1 MQAELTGQMIVS
13 RLRTRKGW
21 EAFGYGILMLPF
33 LAMFIFV
40 LCDLFTGG
48 DFAMDIVGGI
58 ISGVCIFFFG
68 KKVACALK
76 IALHTQKATVFRKY
90 GDPDE
95 IADRINRGLENILL
109 EQREVVVTEEYILR
123 RKHYETFVPLADIML
138 MYRKEHRTN
147 GILDSIALVVHDRYG
162 EQYEYPFTLKKKT
175 AGDMDYVAGEISK
188 RAPDCIFGYNSA
200 NLAYVKEHQ
209 APIPE

>member
-21 EAFGYGILMLPF
+21 EAFGYGILTLPF

-40 LCDLFTGG
+40 LCDLFTSGN
-48 DFAMDIVGGI
+48 FAMDIVAGL
-58 ISGVCIFFFG
+58 ISGVCIFFFV
-68 KKVACALK
+68 KKGLHTLK
-76 IALHTQKATVFRKY
+76 IALNPRKATVFRKY

-95 IADRINRGLENILL
+95 IADRIHKGLESILL

-138 MYRKEHRTN
+138 MYRKEHRTY
-147 GILDSIALVVHDRYG
+147 GMLDSISLIVHDRYG
-162 EQYEYPFTLKKKT
+162 EQYEYPFTLKKKN
-175 AGDMDYVAGEISK
+175 ASDMDYVAGEITK
-188 RAPDCIFGYNSA
+188 RTPDCICGYDSA

-209 APIPE
+209 VPIPE